1 MRNSRDNKVDY
12 SINNRGGFLM
22 IPETMLEVMKH
33 EGVVALV
40 TDGAEGA
47 HVVNTWNSYLQVS
60 KDEEILVPV
69 GGMNT
74 TEANLKQNSKLLM
87 TLGSREV
94 QGLMY
99 MGTGFLVSGT
109 AVIKGQGEEFDR
121 IKEKFPWARAVMEIK
136 PESIKQTL

>member
-1 MRNSRDNKVDY
+1 
-12 SINNRGGFLM
+12 M

-47 HVVNTWNSYLQVS
+47 HVVNTWNSYLQLTE
-60 KDEEILVPV
+60 DGGIMVPV
-69 GGMNT
+69 GGMKT
-74 TEANLKQNSKLLM
+74 TEANLKENSKLLM

-109 AVIKGQGEEFDR
+109 AEIKNQGDEFNG
-121 IKEKFPWARAVMEIK
+121 IKEKFPWARAVMKIK